1 MRSSGLFDWGH
12 EKNYFCAA
20 KILLKGLVG
29 FIIFFAV
36 NERRILAEEPM
47 METSIVLT
55 VAAVISALCVLAS
68 LWIADEGGLT

>member
-1 MRSSGLFDWGH
+1 
-12 EKNYFCAA
+12 
-20 KILLKGLVG
+20 
-29 FIIFFAV
+29 
-36 NERRILAEEPM
+36 LAEEPM